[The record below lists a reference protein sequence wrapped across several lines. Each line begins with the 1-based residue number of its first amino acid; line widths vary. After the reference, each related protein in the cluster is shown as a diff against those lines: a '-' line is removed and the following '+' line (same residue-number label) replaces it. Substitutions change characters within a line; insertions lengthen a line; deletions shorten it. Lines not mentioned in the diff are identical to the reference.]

1 MATNPTAKLIVSINN
16 EMLEVNDSKVTGR
29 QLLEASNN
37 FPPEEHLI
45 FQYLSNGQLEEL
57 RLDELV
63 NLANSEVEEFFTF
76 KSDASYRFLINS
88 RKFEWGSAEIP
99 CEMVKRLARIDA
111 TSSNVWLE
119 VRGGGKDIM
128 FEDDALIPLDP
139 DGLERLYTLPKEQP
153 ESFEIKIN
161 GKKHTVTEA
170 MISGKEILELAGLSP
185 VESYTLRLKVA
196 GERPRKIALDEQI
209 DLSKPGIEKFKALP
223 RDQTEG

>member
-1 MATNPTAKLIVSINN
+1 MNN
-16 EMLEVNDSKVTGR
+16 ESKYVVVIDQQSTEISDPKVTGR
-29 QLLEASNN
+29 QLLEAVNH

-63 NLANSEVEEFFTF
+63 DLATEEVEEFFTF
-76 KSDASYRFLINS
+76 KSDASYRFLING
-88 RKFEWGSAEIP
+88 RKFEWGAAEIP
-99 CEMVKRLARIDA
+99 CEMVKRLARIDT

-119 VRGGGKDIM
+119 VRGGEKDVM
-128 FEDDALIPLDP
+128 YEDDALIPLDP

-153 ESFEIKIN
+153 NSFEIKIN
-161 GKKHTVTEA
+161 GKKHTVTA
-170 MISGKEILELAGLSP
+170 VTISGKEILELAGLLP
-185 VESYTLRLKVA
+185 VESYTLRLKIA
-196 GERPRKIALDEQI
+196 GERPQKIALDEQI